1 MTKREWEKLYLLA
14 AIEVDGKK
22 IHARIGLAREA
33 IRERLQALEQKN
45 KHRAER
51 EQLQLT
57 LTRLDVLQAES
68 LEW

>member
-1 MTKREWEKLYLLA
+1 MNNREWEKLYLLA

-33 IRERLQALEQKN
+33 IRERLQALEKN

>member
-1 MTKREWEKLYLLA
+1 MNNREWERLYLLA

-22 IHARIGLAREA
+22 IHARIVLAREA
-33 IRERLQALEQKN
+33 IRERLQALKQKN